1 MGLFD
6 KQNLSKAL
14 DVAKGSSKNLAEKV
28 KESSKEIRSG
38 IAEYSGE
45 SKEMKAPVDG
55 AIIRYSVIYL
65 GGLAEYPK
73 KQSGEIGFNILPD
86 KFVLKATS
94 ASKWFEGLEIPYSK
108 VKEFKIVPRT
118 VSNTEMLLAAT
129 STNMDSLKQEN
140 NINITYDDENGHE
153 VMLRIE
159 MLTGISVYGQ
169 AGKCREML
177 DVLRQNNILNQLNKS
192 SNPQPAV
199 QADDPFEQI
208 KKLQELKELGV
219 LSDEEFNSKKAE
231 LLAKI

>member
-6 KQNLSKAL
+6 KQNLSKAF
-14 DVAKGSSKNLAEKV
+14 DVAKGAGKNLAEKV
-28 KESSKEIRSG
+28 AESSKELKSG
-38 IAEYSGE
+38 ITDYTAE
-45 SKEMKAPVDG
+45 SKEMKAPVEG

-65 GGLAEYPK
+65 GGLAQYPK

-94 ASKWFEGLEIPYSK
+94 AAKWFEGLEIPYSK

-118 VSNTEMLLAAT
+118 VSNTEMLLASS
-129 STNMDSLKQEN
+129 STNMESLKQEN
-140 NINITYDDENGHE
+140 NINITYDDENGQE

-159 MLTGISVYGQ
+159 MLTGVSVYGQ

-192 SNPQPAV
+192 SAPQPTV
-199 QADDPFEQI
+199 QAIDPIEQI

-219 LSDEEFNSKKAE
+219 LSEEEFNSKKAE